1 MNKIRY
7 VSVDLEDKQ
16 TVARLVVQLQN
27 LEPMAELVSLARE
40 SSSSGSIV
48 FKYSSPETEE
58 EKLERLAF
66 EKRKLEEAASQQ
78 KVLKAARKSLYL
90 KLKKEFEDE

>member
-66 EKRKLEEAASQQ
+66 EKRKLEEAARQQ
-78 KVLKAARKSLYL
+78 KVLKAARKSFYL